1 MFTFDIRRF
10 TPGQMSRAHWMRESS
25 HEAYVRNYNIVFPQD
40 EPLAGRDAS
49 HDALHQELVDDG
61 AVMQARAGWERPAFF
76 MEGEKVGYWE
86 SNKKNNMNP
95 HYTKIISV
103 EVFKLDTHNLH
114 NVEIG

>member
-10 TPGQMSRAHWMRESS
+10 TPGQMSRAHWVRESS
-25 HEAYVRNYNIVFPQD
+25 HEAYVKNYSIVFPHD

-76 MEGEKVGYWE
+76 VPGEKVRLNYSSE
-86 SNKKNNMNP
+86 
-95 HYTKIISV
+95 
-103 EVFKLDTHNLH
+103 LLH
-114 NVEIG
+114 SAPSRLAVSGKGG